1 MIASSGCCCRRR
13 SDSHCISSISDIVI
27 TMSVLQYALH
37 GYYRSEGLSFA
48 EFVLRL
54 IEGAEEIFEA
64 LGEAEWP
71 TSSGWLRVVV

>member
-1 MIASSGCCCRRR
+1 
-13 SDSHCISSISDIVI
+13 
-27 TMSVLQYALH
+27 MSVLQYALH

>member
-1 MIASSGCCCRRR
+1 
-13 SDSHCISSISDIVI
+13 
-27 TMSVLQYALH
+27 MSVLQYALH
-37 GYYRSEGLSFA
+37 GYYRSEGLSFT

-54 IEGAEEIFEA
+54 IEGAKEIFEA